1 MSGEYRR
8 NRLRCL
14 LYLLGGS
21 LIVSVISTT
30 IRELVYF
37 QPLTGV
43 AYGEVVFLRQLA
55 ETAFIFS
62 ASLPIVL
69 VLFMLASRPVRRTWG
84 LSFLRA
90 FLVNLCAFP
99 VAFLI
104 LATAWWDHGAATVWT
119 VLLILG
125 GTAFHGV
132 ALMLAPPLTKIEP
145 RQPA

>member
-1 MSGEYRR
+1 MSV
-8 NRLRCL
+8 
-14 LYLLGGS
+14 
-21 LIVSVISTT
+21 VSTA

-37 QPLTGV
+37 QPLNGV
-43 AYGEVVFLRQLA
+43 AYGEVVILRQLT

-69 VLFMLASRPVRRTWG
+69 VLFMLASRPARLTWG

-99 VAFLI
+99 VAFII
-104 LATAWWDHGAATVWT
+104 LATAWWDHGAAIAWT

-125 GTAFHGV
+125 GTVFHGT